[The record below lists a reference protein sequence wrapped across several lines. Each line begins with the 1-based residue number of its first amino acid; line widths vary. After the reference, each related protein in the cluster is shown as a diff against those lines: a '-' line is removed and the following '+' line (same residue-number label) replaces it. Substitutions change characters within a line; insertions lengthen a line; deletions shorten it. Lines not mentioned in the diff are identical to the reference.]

1 MKICLNPNKTFQS
14 FEGIGASG
22 AWWAQVV
29 GGWTHTDEKSGKAT
43 NKRIAELLYNKDTG
57 IGMTIYRYNLGGGSK
72 NSLSSV
78 FYNKNRMAESFDD
91 NGKYDWSRDE
101 NAVNMMRLCVNEG
114 ANSVVFFSNSP
125 PERLTKNHKS
135 CLDKPMRSNLARK
148 NEEAFCDYLLDCT
161 RHFID
166 EGIPV
171 KHISPVNE
179 PLWIWTEKNG
189 QEGCHYAPHE
199 VYSLLKKL
207 SKKIAEREALAGVK
221 ISACEN
227 GDIRWFN
234 RTYTLAV
241 LMNKKI
247 RAACDGID
255 VHSYCLP
262 IPVPFLNNRTGFL
275 KRYRKFL
282 DIFFPGIKV
291 TMSEWCHMNGGRDA
305 GMSSALV
312 TASTMFEDFTILGA
326 SSWQHWI
333 AVSEVDYCD
342 GLIYINEDDKS
353 FYTTKRLFVTGNFS
367 KYIPLG
373 ARRIEASSDDKE
385 IKAVAFADKEKTV
398 TVIINPTKNA
408 KSLENTFGGSVLTA
422 LTDKDNDLT
431 EKEIAEK
438 EKISLP
444 PESVMT
450 IVCKA

>member
-1 MKICLNPNKTFQS
+1 MKISINHQKKFQTY
-14 FEGIGASG
+14 EGIGASG

-29 GGWTHTDEKSGKAT
+29 GGWNHLDRKSEKPV
-43 NKRIAELLYNKDTG
+43 NERIAELLYNKNTG
-57 IGMTIYRYNLGGGSK
+57 IGMNIYRYNLGGGSK

-91 NGKYDWSRDE
+91 NGKYDWTRDE

-114 ANSVVFFSNSP
+114 ADSVVFFSNSP

-135 CLDKPMRSNLARK
+135 CLDKPFRSNLPRE
-148 NEEAFCDYLLDCT
+148 NEEAFCDYLLDCAE
-161 RHFID
+161 HFIN

-179 PLWIWTEKNG
+179 PMWIWTEKNG
-189 QEGCHYAPHE
+189 QEGCHYNPHE

-207 SKKIAEREALAGVK
+207 SSKIRERKALDGVK

-247 RAACDGID
+247 REACDGID

-262 IPVPFLNNRTGFL
+262 IPVPFLNNRVDFL

-282 DIFFPGIKV
+282 DIFFPTVKV

-305 GMSSALV
+305 GMSSALEC
-312 TASTMFEDFTILGA
+312 AKIMFEDFTILGA

-342 GLIYINEDDKS
+342 GLIYINEDDKT

-367 KYIPLG
+367 KYVPVG
-373 ARRIEASSDDKE
+373 SSRVEITTDDKD
-385 IKAVAFADKEKTV
+385 IKAVAFSKDDKTVIILINHEKTV
-398 TVIINPTKNA
+398 
-408 KSLENTFGGSVLTA
+408 KSLENTFGKAVLSA
-422 LTDKDNDLT
+422 LTDKANDLT
-431 EKEIAEK
+431 EKTTEK
-438 EKISLP
+438 GGIITIP
-444 PESVMT
+444 PESVTT
-450 IVCKA
+450 IVI

>member
-1 MKICLNPNKTFQS
+1 MKAGINKDRTYQT

-29 GGWTHTDEKSGKAT
+29 GGWNHTDEKSGMPVNQK
-43 NKRIAELLYNKDTG
+43 IAQLLYSKDSG

-91 NGKYDWSRDE
+91 NGKYDWTRDE

-114 ANSVVFFSNSP
+114 ADSVVFFSNSP

-148 NEEAFCDYLLDCT
+148 NENAFCDYLLDCAE
-161 RHFID
+161 HFIE

-207 SKKIAEREALAGVK
+207 SAKIKERKSLEGVK

-234 RTYTLAV
+234 RTYTLMV
-241 LMNKKI
+241 LMNKRI
-247 RAACDGID
+247 REACDGID

-262 IPVPFLNNRTGFL
+262 IPVPFLNNRVGFL

-282 DIFFPGIKV
+282 DIFFPSVKV

-305 GMSSALV
+305 GMDSALEC
-312 TASTMFEDFTILGA
+312 AKIMFEDFTILGA

-342 GLIYINEDDKS
+342 GLIYINEDDKT
-353 FYTTKRLFVTGNFS
+353 FYTTKRLYVTGNFS
-367 KYIPLG
+367 KYIPVG
-373 ARRIEASSDDKE
+373 ATRVEAFTDDKD
-385 IKAVAFADKEKTV
+385 IKTVAFTGDGRTV
-398 TVIINPTKNA
+398 QIFINHTNENKR
-408 KSLENTFGGSVLTA
+408 LDNTFGKKVLTA

-431 EKEIAEK
+431 ERELTENEEIT
-438 EKISLP
+438 LP
-444 PESVMT
+444 ARSVLT
-450 IVCKA
+450 IVY

>member
-1 MKICLNPNKTFQS
+1 MKINVSQEKKFQTY
-14 FEGIGASG
+14 EGIGASG

-29 GGWTHTDEKSGKAT
+29 GGWNHTDEKSGKAV
-43 NKRIAELLYNKDTG
+43 NERIAELLYNKDSG

-72 NSLSSV
+72 NSLSSI

-101 NAVNMMRLCVNEG
+101 NAVNMMRLCVNAG
-114 ANSVVFFSNSP
+114 AESVVFFSNSP

-148 NEEAFCDYLLDCT
+148 NEDAFCDYLLDCAE
-161 RHFID
+161 HFIS

-171 KHISPVNE
+171 KHISPINE

-207 SKKIAEREALAGVK
+207 SKKIGERKALGGVK

-234 RTYTLAV
+234 RTYTLMV

-247 RAACDGID
+247 RSACDGID

-262 IPVPFLNNRTGFL
+262 IPVPFLNNRVGFL

-282 DIFFPGIKV
+282 DIFFPSEKV

-305 GMSSALV
+305 GMASALV
-312 TASTMFEDFTILGA
+312 TAKTMYEDFTILGA

-342 GLIYINEDDKS
+342 GLIYVNEDDKT
-353 FYTTKRLFVTGNFS
+353 FCTTKRLYVTGNFS
-367 KYIPLG
+367 KYVPLG
-373 ARRIEASSDDKE
+373 AKRVEVKADDRDV
-385 IKAVAFADKEKTV
+385 KAVAFADGKKTVIVVINDGKNEKT
-398 TVIINPTKNA
+398 IK
-408 KSLENTFGGSVLTA
+408 NTFGKAVLTA
-422 LTDKDNDLT
+422 LTDKDNDLK
-431 EKEIAEK
+431 EKEIPENDV
-438 EKISLP
+438 ISVP
-444 PESVMT
+444 AESVMT
-450 IVCKA
+450 IVY